1 MLTISVKLDG
11 PVNVEAL
18 DAALRAALGAAVIG
32 VSAAAD
38 GVRIHLR
45 AETGP
50 DAAAQARSIAVKH
63 DPQALSQR
71 QQAERAR
78 GEQLAAA
85 RREADDSPLDPDAF
99 ADARVRALAR
109 RVVWLALEIE
119 ALRARLGEE

>member
-1 MLTISVKLDG
+1 MLTISIKLDG

>member
-38 GVRIHLR
+38 GARIHLR

-71 QQAERAR
+71 QQAEHAR
-78 GEQLAAA
+78 REQLSAA
-85 RREADDSPLDPDAF
+85 RRDAADSPLDPDAF

-109 RVVWLALEIE
+109 RVLWLALEIE

>member
-18 DAALRAALGAAVIG
+18 DAALRAALGATVIG

-78 GEQLAAA
+78 REQLAAA

>member
-18 DAALRAALGAAVIG
+18 DAALRAALGATVIG

>member
-1 MLTISVKLDG
+1 MLTISIKLDG

-18 DAALRAALGAAVIG
+18 DAALRAALGATVIG